1 VKTSSQ
7 ACLRVTQT
15 KRDKYTNHAGII
27 LVLKENTELLQETA
41 SDNETEK
48 DVVGALIL
56 CVNITAAFLYLAY
69 RILKAGSSLFK
80 LDRYYEGCKRVYV
93 YLVGAPP
100 QHKVRPR
107 DMQTRLK
114 YMEKRP
120 RYTINYSCS
129 LTGVC
134 ISDNYFTCRSVQIFK
149 MLFQGFY
156 DPESDPPNKIM

>member
-1 VKTSSQ
+1 M
-7 ACLRVTQT
+7 
-15 KRDKYTNHAGII
+15 
-27 LVLKENTELLQETA
+27 LKENTELLQETA

-56 CVNITAAFLYLAY
+56 FVNITAAFLYPAY
-69 RILKAGSSLFK
+69 RILKAGSSLFE

-134 ISDNYFTCRSVQIFK
+134 ISHNYFTCRSVQIFK
-149 MLFQGFY
+149 MLFQGSNA
-156 DPESDPPNKIM
+156 PESDPPNKIMRYWFYSSTFLSN